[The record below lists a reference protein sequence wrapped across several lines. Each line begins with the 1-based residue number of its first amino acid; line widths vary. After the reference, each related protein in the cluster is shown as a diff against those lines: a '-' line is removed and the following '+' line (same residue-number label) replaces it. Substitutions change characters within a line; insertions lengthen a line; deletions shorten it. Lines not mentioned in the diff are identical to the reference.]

1 MGGKAMNVTTEVIEG
16 TLKPDGTLELDEKP
30 SLGPGRVKVAL
41 QPAQAG
47 APGPGLAEVLDEIHR
62 GQHAR
67 GFQGRSPDEIETGL
81 REGEDDYE
89 AKAQSLRS
97 QTKPL
102 PPAPRV

>member
-1 MGGKAMNVTTEVIEG
+1 MGVTTEVIEG

-41 QPAQAG
+41 QPAQACTR
-47 APGPGLAEVLDEIHR
+47 GPGLADVLDEIHQ
-62 GQHAR
+62 GQR
-67 GFQGRSPDEIETGL
+67 LRSFQGRSADEIQTGL

-89 AKAQSLRS
+89 EKVQALRS

-102 PPAPRV
+102 PPATRV